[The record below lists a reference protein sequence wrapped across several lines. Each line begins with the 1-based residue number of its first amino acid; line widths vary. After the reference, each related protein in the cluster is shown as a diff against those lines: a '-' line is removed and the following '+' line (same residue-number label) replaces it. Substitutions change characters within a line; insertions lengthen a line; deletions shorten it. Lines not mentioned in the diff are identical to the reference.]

1 MGSSWSHIIVIAASQ
16 ADASLGVAV
25 ALALLG
31 RPSVDGRR
39 VRGTLIRLTGCRLG
53 SGGVGGLVENV
64 PQRTRVSFFIGVWRG
79 RIAGVDD
86 AHHDRATRM
95 SASVLRK
102 VVAPRE
108 LLTALVALERLV
120 LSVEGAV
127 VTLEVLL
134 ATEATGAE
142 SAHKGLGGIVRQGLL
157 TTTSVNRNGGS
168 RSLRSARMRVG
179 VVAGLDSLGCRGV
192 CLRAGGTAV
201 DRRLRLLAN

>member
-1 MGSSWSHIIVIAASQ
+1 MIYGSSWSHIIVIAASQ
-16 ADASLGVAV
+16 ADAALGIAV

-31 RPSVDGRR
+31 RPSVDNRR
-39 VRGTLIRLTGCRLG
+39 VRGTLIRLTGCGLG
-53 SGGVGGLVENV
+53 SGGVGGLVENIS
-64 PQRTRVSFFIGVWRG
+64 QRTGVSFFIGGWRG

-102 VVAPRE
+102 VIAPRE

-120 LSVEGAV
+120 LSVERAV

-142 SAHKGLGGIVRQGLL
+142 GAHEGLGGVIRQGLL
-157 TTTSVNRNGGS
+157 TTASVDRDGGS
-168 RSLRSARMRVG
+168 RSLGSA
-179 VVAGLDSLGCRGV
+179 
-192 CLRAGGTAV
+192 
-201 DRRLRLLAN
+201 